1 MRTAASQAVVPAAA
15 VRGVARP
22 RGRAL
27 ARLLGQCLSFRWVAA
42 AVIVL
47 IWFVY
52 YPIVDNFV
60 VSTTHSDIFTGEVDY
75 VGLANYV
82 RLVHDPIVWSS
93 LWNNCA
99 YAVISII
106 FQVFGAFVLAGIIEN
121 LRSDFWKQFWR
132 ALYFVP
138 SAISLT
144 VTGLLF
150 YFIYQPQIGILDA
163 LLNGLGL
170 HALVQPWLGSEHTA
184 IYAIIAM
191 SQWQGF
197 GYSTLLFA
205 IAIQKIPR
213 EIFDAATV
221 DGIGPVR
228 RLFRITLPLTREM
241 TGLMILV
248 TITGAFQVFN
258 EVLVMTGGGPN
269 NASQVLGTWLY
280 TQGFTQ
286 NDFGYGAAIASVV
299 FIVTLLTGVVH
310 LWYTKRGRVRW

>member
-1 MRTAASQAVVPAAA
+1 MTASAPQPSAALA
-15 VRGVARP
+15 GLARRGM
-22 RGRAL
+22 RGRRLRDAL
-27 ARLLGQCLSFRWVAA
+27 SRCLSFRWVAA

-52 YPIVDNFV
+52 FPIVDNFI
-60 VSTTHSDIFTGEVDY
+60 VSTTHSDIFTGDVNY
-75 VGLANYV
+75 VGLGNYT
-82 RLVHDPIVWSS
+82 RLLRDPVVWSA

-99 YAVISII
+99 YAVISLI
-106 FQVFGAFVLAGIIEN
+106 FQVFGAFVLAGVIEN
-121 LRSDFWKQFWR
+121 LRSDFWRQFWR

-163 LLNGLGL
+163 VMNALGLG
-170 HALVQPWLGSEHTA
+170 ALVQPWLGSEHIA

-205 IAIQKIPR
+205 VAIQKIPR

-221 DGIGPVR
+221 DGVGPIR
-228 RLFRITLPLTREM
+228 RLFRITMPLTREM
-241 TGLMILV
+241 TGLMALV
-248 TITGAFQVFN
+248 TVTGAFQVFN
-258 EVLVMTGGGPN
+258 EVMVMTGGGPN

-280 TQGFTQ
+280 RQGFIQ
-286 NDFGYGAAIASVV
+286 NDFGYGSAIAAVV
-299 FIVTLLTGVVH
+299 FLVTLITGAAH
-310 LWYTKRGRVRW
+310 LWYTKRMRVSW